1 MKKHVFLVPLC
12 MFFCV
17 CSKTN
22 TAERR
27 IPVASPADKLNKKNS
42 FPFAKSGYVEP
53 VKAVQSLKS
62 TSSIDVNH
70 INQVVDGSPISPR
83 SSPTGS
89 PQVMKSIRL
98 TKSQEQIAKAKEDK

>member
-1 MKKHVFLVPLC
+1 
-12 MFFCV
+12 
-17 CSKTN
+17 
-22 TAERR
+22 
-27 IPVASPADKLNKKNS
+27 
-42 FPFAKSGYVEP
+42 
-53 VKAVQSLKS
+53 
-62 TSSIDVNH
+62 VNH